1 MKYESL
7 IFDVDGTLWN
17 AQELLAESYNI
28 QLESEGKTPYVT
40 VELLQPLFGK
50 TMTALADGLFPQ
62 IPVPERYQLLDRC
75 IATMDRHLAEN
86 ASPAIGYPALR
97 ETMEKLAR
105 EHRLFIVSN
114 GPAGYAQ
121 LAGKALGLSDLMSGY
136 LSWGDTGKPKGQT
149 IAQLMQEHEIQSAV
163 YIGDTQG
170 DMEAC
175 REAGI
180 DFIWAA
186 YGFGKAESFVMKIDT
201 FADLAKERL

>member
-149 IAQLMQEHEIQSAV
+149 IAQLMQERYQSFYKEMEIWKP
-163 YIGDTQG
+163 
-170 DMEAC
+170 
-175 REAGI
+175 AGRRGSI
-180 DFIWAA
+180 LSGQPMALERR
-186 YGFGKAESFVMKIDT
+186 KA
-201 FADLAKERL
+201 L